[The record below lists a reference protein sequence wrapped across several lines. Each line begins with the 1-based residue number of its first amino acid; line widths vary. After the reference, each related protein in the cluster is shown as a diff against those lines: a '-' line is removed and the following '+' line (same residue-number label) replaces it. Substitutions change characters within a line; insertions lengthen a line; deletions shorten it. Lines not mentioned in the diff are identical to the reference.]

1 MSTGEAIVIA
11 LRIAIPLLILRY
23 PLAGGLAAMVIDAL
37 DVVLISAM
45 HLGGFGDHYPEL
57 DKLLDSY
64 YLTLEL
70 VVAFN
75 WISPYARNPAIF
87 LYAYRMIGVAL
98 FEVTHARA
106 LLLVFPNVFENWWLY
121 VVIAARF
128 FPSLYP
134 RTWRSVAMPL
144 VILLIPKMGQ
154 EYMLH
159 YAEVQPWDWIKK
171 NVIRTG

>member
-1 MSTGEAIVIA
+1 M
-11 LRIAIPLLILRY
+11 
-23 PLAGGLAAMVIDAL
+23 
-37 DVVLISAM
+37 
-45 HLGGFGDHYPEL
+45 
-57 DKLLDSY
+57 
-64 YLTLEL
+64 
-70 VVAFN
+70 
-75 WISPYARNPAIF
+75 
-87 LYAYRMIGVAL
+87 
-98 FEVTHARA
+98 THARA